1 MIPLMTVEPQAF
13 VTLPKAPAGVSGN
26 DTIERFDHRLI
37 ACRKILGCPV
47 VRRP

>member
-1 MIPLMTVEPQAF
+1 MIPRMAVEPQAF
-13 VTLPKAPAGVSGN
+13 MTLPKAPASVSGN

-37 ACRKILGCPV
+37 TCRKILGCPV